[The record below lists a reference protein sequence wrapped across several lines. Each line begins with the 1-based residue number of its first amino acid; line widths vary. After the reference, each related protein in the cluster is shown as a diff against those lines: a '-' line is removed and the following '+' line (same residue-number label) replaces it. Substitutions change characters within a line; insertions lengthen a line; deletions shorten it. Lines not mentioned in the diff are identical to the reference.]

1 MKRKIAILSLILV
14 ILFSFGG
21 CFARGETPDAKLT
34 GSISETP
41 GNPTPSYWQAETV
54 DVRAILNATYEEKYA
69 ATEAFAQVTPT
80 GTVYYISSTN
90 GNNSNNGKSKT
101 AAWKTCSK
109 LGSASLK
116 SGDTV
121 LFECGSVFREQVQ
134 MVSGVTYSSYGTGA
148 KPIFYGSINASGA
161 SKWSAV
167 SGKTGLYRYTGST
180 INAQYYDVGNICFD
194 GGAAWGIKIQKLKD
208 SDKTLALES
217 VSNGLE
223 TFAKIPSYSFRSG
236 EDLGAY
242 DLSYFHDSSGYI
254 YLYSKSGNPG
264 TRFRSIELAQP
275 AMIFKGTDISDVT
288 ICNLDFR
295 CGGTFAIR
303 TQVCK
308 NLTVKNCSF
317 FFIGGCIQSD
327 YGEWRNYET
336 RLGNA
341 IENWNGCSGMTVEN
355 CYFNQVYDTAMT
367 TQSNSQVNMENVV
380 YRNNVIENVW
390 FGIEL
395 WAGDGNGGCKFT
407 NVDVSGNYITGIGN
421 GFTSQRPDKIEN
433 GAGIEGF
440 IKISRGAYTV
450 TNASVTDNVIDG
462 SIGRMVSCIQP
473 ITDANENG
481 FLFDRNTYVGKM
493 GAVFLTLPAIFPEC
507 ATTYGQSTVNK
518 KYEYKVIKD
527 LISHGFEPNGTFYF
541 AVKEGDPDGQGAMQS
556 FNLRTD
562 ALPSY
567 TYTLS
572 DGTVIPFRLYFPK
585 DYEEGKYPLITY
597 LNMESTSGTDNV
609 KQTTASN
616 LFMAKVAAS
625 EKAVLLV
632 PQCPSGTWTG
642 LTVNHGSYRVGE
654 TEETKVMKAVAA
666 LISDIAAKYKTK
678 GNYAVGTEAGSYAVA
693 DLLAR
698 HRNLLKGAVIISGAG
713 DPSANIGSAKVWII
727 HAENDNVVPIADA
740 KTLAE
745 AWGAKTTFYGWG
757 YTHNCWDDAFK
768 SEPILDWILEIQ
780 KG

>member
-1 MKRKIAILSLILV
+1 MKRKIAILLLV
-14 ILFSFGG
+14 FAVLLAFGG
-21 CFARGETPDAKLT
+21 CFGKGGGSSKLKGT
-34 GSISETP
+34 ISETP
-41 GNPTPSYWQAETV
+41 GNPAPSYWQAETA
-54 DVRAILNATYEEKYA
+54 DVRATLNATYEEKYV

-80 GTVYYISSTN
+80 GTVYYISSVN
-90 GNNSNNGKSKT
+90 GNNINNGKSKN
-101 AAWKTCSK
+101 AAWKDCSM

-121 LFECGSVFREQVQ
+121 LFECGSVFRTQVS

-161 SKWSAV
+161 SKWETV
-167 SGKTGLYRYTGST
+167 SGKTGLYRYKEIISAR
-180 INAQYYDVGNICFD
+180 NNDVGNICFD

-208 SDKTLALES
+208 SNKTLELGN

-223 TFAKIPSYSFRSG
+223 TFKKIPSYTFSSG
-236 EDLGAY
+236 KDLGTY
-242 DLSYFHDSSGYI
+242 DLCYYHDDSGYV

-264 TRFRSIELAQP
+264 TRFKSIELGQP
-275 AMIFKGTDISDVT
+275 TRIFYGSNVSDVT
-288 ICNLDFR
+288 VCNLDFR
-295 CGGTFAIR
+295 GSGTFAIR

-308 NLTVKNCSF
+308 NLTVKNCRF
-317 FFIGGCIQSD
+317 FFIGGCIQYD
-327 YGEWRNYET
+327 YDDSWRTYKT
-336 RLGNA
+336 RYGNA
-341 IENWNGCSGMTVEN
+341 VENWGGCDGMTVKN
-355 CYFNQVYDTAMT
+355 CYFNQVYDAAMT
-367 TQSNSQVNMENVV
+367 TQSNSEVEMKGVV

-390 FGIEL
+390 FGVEL

-407 NVDVSGNYITGIGN
+407 NVDVGGNYITGIGE
-421 GFTSQRPDKIEN
+421 GMTTQRPDKVEN
-433 GAGIEGF
+433 GAGVEAF
-440 IKISRGAYTV
+440 IKISRGGYTV
-450 TNASVTDNVIDG
+450 TDASVTDNVING

-473 ITDANENG
+473 LTDANENG
-481 FLFDRNTYVGKM
+481 FLFDRNTYVSLTDT
-493 GAVFLTLPAIFPEC
+493 VFLTIPSAFPNCTNE
-507 ATTYGQSTVNK
+507 YGASTANK
-518 KYEYKVIKD
+518 KYEKKVIEN
-527 LISHGFEPNGTFYF
+527 LISHGFESNGTFYF

-562 ALPSY
+562 ASPSY

-616 LFMAKVAAS
+616 LFMAKVASS

-632 PQCPSGTWTG
+632 PQCPSGTWMG
-642 LTVNHGSYRVGE
+642 LTVNNGNYSVGE
-654 TEETKVMKAVAA
+654 TEETATMKAIAS
-666 LISDIAAKYKTK
+666 LITDIAAKYKTK
-678 GNYAVGTEAGSYAVA
+678 GNYAVGAEAGGYAVA

-698 HRNLLKGAVIISGAG
+698 HQNLLKGAVILSGAG
-713 DPSANIGSAKVWII
+713 DVAAKIGKAKTWII

-740 KTLAE
+740 KALAE